1 MAKRKVNPN
10 FSKSISEILSI
21 LENAKKD
28 YEWNDAE
35 RRRCESLTQ
44 DYLHSLELDGLT
56 YKQRAKVATQLA
68 LCRKERREHKDMV
81 MALDPLV
88 TFLESDKGKN
98 MINLMREAL
107 GKTRKIETHMETR
120 RYFNRVLTHKEGTDE
135 KS

>member
-1 MAKRKVNPN
+1 MKKDNPN
-10 FSKSISEILSI
+10 FSKSISDIISMMES
-21 LENAKKD
+21 AKKD

-44 DYLHSLELDGLT
+44 DYLHSLELDGFT

-68 LCRKERREHKDMV
+68 LCRQERREHKDMV
-81 MALDPLV
+81 MALEPLV

-107 GKTRKIETHMETR
+107 GKTRKIETYMETR
-120 RYFNRVLTHKEGTDE
+120 RYFNRVLPQKEGTDE